1 MPAEFDQCVK
11 KVMGQGK
18 DKSSAFAICTAT
30 FKKAGKKTE
39 NFQNMEEKLDE
50 KKEVKLDE
58 DGDIIVAENV
68 KFYIDSNISVV
79 KE

>member
-1 MPAEFDQCVK
+1 MPAEFDKCVQ

-30 FKKAGKKTE
+30 FKRAGKKTE
-39 NFQNMEEKLDE
+39 NFQMEEKLDE

-68 KFYIDSNISVV
+68 KFYIDSDISVV
-79 KE
+79 EE